1 MRRVH
6 LALIALGLL
15 GSGLAGCGKFQKQQR
30 AAWRDQAE
38 AACLS
43 SRQVQ
48 LTSYVSLRG
57 KPIDGPGTCGM
68 EKPLRVSAFANG
80 GIGLTSTATL
90 SCPVVATTDKW
101 LSEVVQPAAQNVLG
115 AQVIEMRTGSY
126 SCRAMNNGTG
136 TRRTSEHAYG
146 NAVDVFSFRLNDGRN
161 ITVKD
166 GWRGSPAEQNF
177 LREVFVG
184 ACQHFSTVLG
194 PGADMFHYD
203 HFHIDLARH
212 SKGRHICKP
221 VIKYTPN
228 YNLPP
233 PDPARPYSMAQ
244 PKLRDSAPAMV
255 AGGGG
260 LLRQP
265 NGGGMRPPGTVA
277 NAGAYPVAT
286 HGQVHG
292 GQSYAGQGLESQ
304 RRFLEEY
311 DNRPLNPPR
320 SNRSAQGYQPQALP
334 SEQRGPLML
343 PGAMPATEEV
353 ILGDDEGTG
362 VMDQEGYDQ
371 AQPITPQ
378 RDPFAYSSGRAPP
391 RR

>member
-15 GSGLAGCGKFQKQQR
+15 GSGLAGCGKFQKPQR

-48 LTSYVSLRG
+48 LSAYVSLRD

-68 EKPLRVSAFANG
+68 ERPLKVSAFANG
-80 GIGLTSTATL
+80 GIGLTSNATL

-101 LSEVVQPAAQNVLG
+101 LAEVVQPAAMNVLG
-115 AQVIEMRTGSY
+115 AQVIEIRAGSY
-126 SCRAMNNGTG
+126 SCRAMNNGSG
-136 TRRTSEHAYG
+136 TSRTSEHAYG

-166 GWRGSPAEQNF
+166 GWRGSPEEQNF
-177 LREVFVG
+177 LREIFVG
-184 ACQHFSTVLG
+184 ACEHFSTVLG

-221 VIKYTPN
+221 IIKYTPN

-244 PKLRDSAPAMV
+244 PKLRDTAPAMV
-255 AGGGG
+255 AGGA

-265 NGGGMRPPGTVA
+265 SGGMRPPGAVA
-277 NAGAYPVAT
+277 NAGAYPVAS
-286 HGQVHG
+286 H
-292 GQSYAGQGLESQ
+292 AGRGLESQ

-320 SNRSAQGYQPQALP
+320 ANRSSGGQYQPQSLP

-343 PGAMPATEEV
+343 PGAVPPTEEMIV
-353 ILGDDEGTG
+353 GDDEGTG
-362 VMDQEGYDQ
+362 VLDQEGYDQ
-371 AQPITPQ
+371 AQPAITPQ
-378 RDPFAYSSGRAPP
+378 RDPFAYRPGGTPP

>member
-6 LALIALGLL
+6 LALIGLGLL
-15 GSGLAGCGKFQKQQR
+15 GSGLAGCGNFQKAQR

-38 AACLS
+38 AACMA

-48 LTSYVSLRG
+48 LSAYVSLRG

-68 EKPLRVSAFANG
+68 EKPLKVSAFANG
-80 GIGLTSTATL
+80 GIGLTSSATL

-101 LSEVVQPAAQNVLG
+101 LAEVVQPAAMNVLG
-115 AQVIEMRTGSY
+115 AQVIEMRAGSY

-136 TRRTSEHAYG
+136 TRRTSEHAFG

-166 GWRGSPAEQNF
+166 GWRGSPEEQNF

-184 ACQHFSTVLG
+184 ACEHFSTVLG

-212 SKGRHICKP
+212 SKGRRICKP

-228 YNLPP
+228 HNLPP

-244 PKLRDSAPAMV
+244 PSLRDSAPAMV
-255 AGGGG
+255 AGGG

-265 NGGGMRPPGTVA
+265 SAGGMRPPGAVS
-277 NAGAYPVAT
+277 GAYPVAT
-286 HGQVHG
+286 TGRQAPGV
-292 GQSYAGQGLESQ
+292 QGLESQ

-311 DNRPLNPPR
+311 DNKPLNQPR
-320 SNRSAQGYQPQALP
+320 YNQPGQARYQPLP

-343 PGAMPATEEV
+343 PGAVPPTEEMIV
-353 ILGDDEGTG
+353 GDDEGTG
-362 VMDQEGYDQ
+362 VLDQEGYDQ
-371 AQPITPQ
+371 AQPAITPQ
-378 RDPFAYSSGRAPP
+378 RDPFAYSSGRTTGT

>member
-1 MRRVH
+1 MRRTH

-15 GSGLAGCGKFQKQQR
+15 GAGLAGCGKYQKAQR

-38 AACLS
+38 AQCLA

-48 LTSYVSLRG
+48 LSAYVSLRG

-68 EKPLRVSAFANG
+68 EKPLKVAAFANG
-80 GIGLTSTATL
+80 GVGLTSAATL

-101 LSEVVQPAAQNVLG
+101 LAEVVQPAAMNGLG
-115 AQVIEMRTGSY
+115 AQVVEMRAGSY
-126 SCRAMNNGTG
+126 SCRAMNNGSG
-136 TRRTSEHAYG
+136 TSRTSEHAYG
-146 NAVDVFSFRLNDGRN
+146 NAVDVFSFRLSDGRN

-166 GWRGSPAEQNF
+166 GWRGAPEEQNF

-184 ACQHFSTVLG
+184 ACERFSTVLG

-221 VIKYTPN
+221 VIKHIPN

-233 PDPARPYSMAQ
+233 PDPARPY
-244 PKLRDSAPAMV
+244 LSARPAPRADAPMV
-255 AGGGG
+255 AGGG

-265 NGGGMRPPGTVA
+265 AEGLRP
-277 NAGAYPVAT
+277 AGAIPGGYPVAT
-286 HGQVHG
+286 QR
-292 GQSYAGQGLESQ
+292 AGQGLEAQ
-304 RRFLEEY
+304 ARFLEEY
-311 DNRPLNPPR
+311 DRSPLNPPR
-320 SNRSAQGYQPQALP
+320 YNAQPLP
-334 SEQRGPLML
+334 SERRGPLAL
-343 PGAMPATEEV
+343 PGSVPPSEEI
-353 ILGDDEGTG
+353 ILGDDEGNG
-362 VMDQEGYDQ
+362 VMDMEGFDQ
-371 AQPITPQ
+371 AQPAEITPQ
-378 RDPFAYSSGRAPP
+378 TDPFAHRQQTGSI

>member
-15 GSGLAGCGKFQKQQR
+15 GSGLAGCGKFQKPQR

-48 LTSYVSLRG
+48 LSAYVSLRD

-68 EKPLRVSAFANG
+68 EKPLKVSAFANG
-80 GIGLTSTATL
+80 GIGLTSNATL

-101 LSEVVQPAAQNVLG
+101 LAEVVQPAAMNVLG
-115 AQVIEMRTGSY
+115 AQVIEIRAGSY
-126 SCRAMNNGTG
+126 SCRAMNNGSG
-136 TRRTSEHAYG
+136 TSRTSEHAYG

-161 ITVKD
+161 VTVKD
-166 GWRGSPAEQNF
+166 GWRGSPEEQNF
-177 LREVFVG
+177 LREIFVG
-184 ACQHFSTVLG
+184 ACEHFSTVLG

-221 VIKYTPN
+221 IIKYTPN

-244 PKLRDSAPAMV
+244 PKLRDTAPAMV
-255 AGGGG
+255 AGGG

-265 NGGGMRPPGTVA
+265 SGGMRPPGAVA
-277 NAGAYPVAT
+277 NAGAYPVAN
-286 HGQVHG
+286 H
-292 GQSYAGQGLESQ
+292 AGQGLESQ

-320 SNRSAQGYQPQALP
+320 ANRSSGGQYQPQSLP

-343 PGAMPATEEV
+343 PGSVPPTEEMIV
-353 ILGDDEGTG
+353 GDDEGTG
-362 VMDQEGYDQ
+362 VLDQEGYDQ
-371 AQPITPQ
+371 AQPAITPQ
-378 RDPFAYSSGRAPP
+378 RDPFAYRAGGTPP

>member
-15 GSGLAGCGKFQKQQR
+15 GAGLAGCGKFQKAQR

-38 AACLS
+38 AQCLS

-48 LTSYVSLRG
+48 LSAYVSLRDR
-57 KPIDGPGTCGM
+57 PIDGPGTCGM
-68 EKPLRVSAFANG
+68 DKPLKVSAFANG
-80 GIGLTSTATL
+80 GIGLTSSATL

-101 LSEVVQPAAQNVLG
+101 LAEVVQPAAMNVLG
-115 AQVIEMRTGSY
+115 AQVIEMRAGSY

-136 TRRTSEHAYG
+136 TSRTSEHAYG
-146 NAVDVFSFRLNDGRN
+146 NAVDIFSFRLNDGRN
-161 ITVKD
+161 VTVKG
-166 GWRGSPAEQNF
+166 GWKGAPEEQAF

-233 PDPARPYSMAQ
+233 PDPARPYVSAQ
-244 PKLRDSAPAMV
+244 PQRRDEAPLV
-255 AGGGG
+255 ASGP

-265 NGGGMRPPGTVA
+265 GDGLRPPG
-277 NAGAYPVAT
+277 GLSGGYPVASR
-286 HGQVHG
+286 G
-292 GQSYAGQGLESQ
+292 GAQGLELQ
-304 RRFLEEY
+304 QRFLEEY
-311 DNRPLNPPR
+311 DRTPLNPPR
-320 SNRSAQGYQPQALP
+320 YNRPQALP
-334 SEQRGPLML
+334 SEARGPLQL
-343 PGAMPATEEV
+343 PGSTPLSEEI

-362 VMDQEGYDQ
+362 VLDMEGFDQ
-371 AQPITPQ
+371 AQPAEITPQ
-378 RDPFAYSSGRAPP
+378 NDPFAYSSGQT
-391 RR
+391 RRR

>member
-15 GSGLAGCGKFQKQQR
+15 GSGLAGCGKFQKPQR

-48 LTSYVSLRG
+48 LSAYVSLRD

-68 EKPLRVSAFANG
+68 EKPLKVSAFANG
-80 GIGLTSTATL
+80 GIGLTSNATL

-101 LSEVVQPAAQNVLG
+101 LAEVVQPAAMNVLG
-115 AQVIEMRTGSY
+115 AQVIEIRAGSY
-126 SCRAMNNGTG
+126 SCRAMNNGSG
-136 TRRTSEHAYG
+136 TSRTSEHAYG

-161 ITVKD
+161 VTVKD
-166 GWRGSPAEQNF
+166 GWRGSPEEQNF
-177 LREVFVG
+177 LREIFVG
-184 ACQHFSTVLG
+184 ACEHFSTVLG

-221 VIKYTPN
+221 IIKYTPN

-244 PKLRDSAPAMV
+244 PKLRDTAPALV
-255 AGGGG
+255 AGGG

-265 NGGGMRPPGTVA
+265 SGGMRPPGAVA
-277 NAGAYPVAT
+277 NAGAYPVAN
-286 HGQVHG
+286 H
-292 GQSYAGQGLESQ
+292 AGQGLESQ

-320 SNRSAQGYQPQALP
+320 ANRSAGGQYQPQSLP

-343 PGAMPATEEV
+343 PGSVPPTEEMIV
-353 ILGDDEGTG
+353 GDDEGTG
-362 VMDQEGYDQ
+362 VLDQEGYDQ
-371 AQPITPQ
+371 AQPAITPQ
-378 RDPFAYSSGRAPP
+378 RDPFAYRAGGTPP